1 MTENKRQNEW
11 EKENNLGKERKYFE
25 GKCLASIKVSCQ
37 NTAALESRVTN
48 AAAQTKVCR
57 KEESQTCKNQPNKPI
72 PFSTLTFLLN
82 ADDYYMLD
90 P

>member
-11 EKENNLGKERKYFE
+11 EKENNLGKKKKYFE

-72 PFSTLTFLLN
+72 PF
-82 ADDYYMLD
+82 
-90 P
+90 PH

>member
-1 MTENKRQNEW
+1 MTENKKQNEW
-11 EKENNLGKERKYFE
+11 EKENNLGKERKFFE

-37 NTAALESRVTN
+37 NTAAVTN

-72 PFSTLTFLLN
+72 LFSTLTFL
-82 ADDYYMLD
+82 
-90 P
+90 